1 MPVDPNSL
9 QKALDAIAKTYGAES
24 IRMGDEDEEVIR
36 VPTGIIQLDSLIG
49 GGFPLGRWVHPYG
62 GFGSGKSLTCFHLIK
77 GAQKMGLTCA
87 YYDLEKQYNKGWV
100 ESIGVDTSKLLV
112 VEGNEI
118 EPLGEK
124 MDALM
129 GAINIHI
136 VDSVGIGVSV
146 HRQAA
151 RLDESRP
158 ASAARAWGE
167 VIPRLQSRFDR
178 KNNMIVMVNHAREV
192 FGKPG
197 QEKPVGGSAIEFASS
212 LSLHFSKS
220 SWLFRDAQGN
230 LSETGKKID
239 EQTGRTTPDGIDL
252 VVSVKKSRV
261 SDPYGSARMR
271 FEFGSGGH
279 FDETW
284 ALSRQAIFGGLVAR
298 SGSWYTLPNG
308 ERVQGESKVRDY
320 IDNTPEF
327 AERLRELFYENE

>member
-1 MPVDPNSL
+1 MPVDATSL
-9 QKALDAIAKTYGAES
+9 QKALDSISKTYGNDTV
-24 IRMGDEDEEVIR
+24 RMGDEDEEVIR

-62 GFGSGKSLTCFHLIK
+62 GYGSGKSLTSFHLIK
-77 GAQKMGLTCA
+77 GAQEMGLTCA
-87 YYDLEKQYNKGWV
+87 YYDLEKQYNKKWV

-124 MDALM
+124 MDVLL
-129 GAINIHI
+129 GAINIHV

-158 ASAARAWGE
+158 ASSARAWGE
-167 VIPRLQSRFDR
+167 LIPRLQSRFDR
-178 KNNMIVMVNHAREV
+178 KNNMIVMINHAREV

-212 LSLHFSKS
+212 LSLHFTKS
-220 SWLFRDAQGN
+220 SWLYRDKNGN
-230 LSETGKKID
+230 LSEEGRKID
-239 EQTGRTTPDGIDL
+239 ERTGRTKPDGIDL

-284 ALSRQAIFGGLVAR
+284 ALSRQAIFGGLIAKA
-298 SGSWYTLPNG
+298 GSWYTLPDG
-308 ERVQGESKVRDY
+308 ERVQGESKVRLY
-320 IDNTPEF
+320 IEQNPTF
-327 AERLRELFYENE
+327 AEKLREMFYDSE

>member
-1 MPVDPNSL
+1 MPVDTKTL
-9 QKALDAIAKTYGAES
+9 EKALEAIRKTYGDDNV
-24 IRMGDEDEEVIR
+24 RLGDEDEELVR
-36 VPTGIIQLDSLIG
+36 VPTGIIQLDSIIG
-49 GGFPLGRWVHPYG
+49 GGFPLGRWVHTYG
-62 GFGSGKSLTCFHLIK
+62 GYGSGKSLTSFHVIK
-77 GAQKMGLTCA
+77 AAQAMGLSCV
-87 YYDLEKQYNKGWV
+87 YYDLEKNFNKKWV
-100 ESIGVDTSKLLV
+100 ESIGVDASKLHV
-112 VEGNEI
+112 IEGNEI

-124 MDALM
+124 MDVLL
-129 GAINIHI
+129 GAINVHV

-158 ASAARAWGE
+158 ASASRAWGE

-178 KNNMIVMVNHAREV
+178 KNNMIVMINHAREV

-197 QEKPVGGSAIEFASS
+197 QEKPVGGSAIEFVSS

-220 SWLFRDAQGN
+220 SWLFRDKQGN
-230 LSETGKKID
+230 LSEDGKKTD
-239 EQTGRTTPDGIDL
+239 ELTGRTKPDGIDL
-252 VVSVKKSRV
+252 VVSIKKSRV

-284 ALSRQAIFGGLVAR
+284 ALSRQGIYQGLIEK
-298 SGSWYTLPNG
+298 SGSWYTLPDG

-320 IDNTPEF
+320 IRANPDF
-327 AERLRELFYENE
+327 AERLKELFYE

>member
-1 MPVDPNSL
+1 MPVDGKSL
-9 QKALDAIAKTYGAES
+9 QKALDAIRSAYGDETV
-24 IRMGDEDEEVIR
+24 RMGDEDEDLIR

-62 GFGSGKSLTCFHLIK
+62 GFGSGKSLTCFHMIAQ
-77 GAQKMGLTCA
+77 AQKMGLSCA
-87 YYDLEKQYNKGWV
+87 YYDLEKQYNKGWA
-100 ESIGVDTSKLLV
+100 ESIGINTKDLLV

-124 MDALM
+124 MDALLP
-129 GAINIHI
+129 AINIHI
-136 VDSVGIGVSV
+136 IDSVGVGVSLL
-146 HRQAA
+146 RQAA

-178 KNNMIVMVNHAREV
+178 KENMIVLINHTREV

-197 QEKPVGGSAIEFASS
+197 QERPTGGSQLEFVSS
-212 LSLHFSKS
+212 LSLHFTKS
-220 SWLFRDAQGN
+220 SWLFRDKQGN
-230 LSETGKKID
+230 LSENGQKID
-239 EQTGRTTPDGIDL
+239 EKTGRTKPDGIDL

-284 ALSRQAIFGGLVAR
+284 ALARQAIFGGLVAK
-298 SGSWYTLPNG
+298 SGSWFTLPTG
-308 ERVQGESKVRDY
+308 DRVQGESKVRDY
-320 IDNTPEF
+320 IEATPEF
-327 AERLRELFYENE
+327 AERLRELFYETS